1 MVKPHHFFLL
11 LIVLSCTIIFMNTT
25 LAQTPTYHLNQEW
38 VQIWIN
44 ADGSIDL
51 FYNISITTDSAQI
64 NYVSVGQPSGDFTIA
79 NGTDQYGN
87 NLQVQDI
94 SSGTDYKIEAKLAS
108 TLNTGQTVWLTFVT
122 NVAKMIVED
131 NVELRAD

>member
-11 LIVLSCTIIFMNTT
+11 LIVLSCAIIIMNTT

-38 VQIWIN
+38 VQMWIN

-64 NYVSVGQPSGDFTIA
+64 NYVSVGQPNGDFTVA
-79 NGTDQYGN
+79 NATDKYGN
-87 NLQVQDI
+87 DLQVQDE
-94 SSGTDYKIEAKLAS
+94 TPAPDTK
-108 TLNTGQTVWLTFVT
+108 T
-122 NVAKMIVED
+122 N
-131 NVELRAD
+131 